1 MMLSEQISSLTRSI
15 IASCVLLLT
24 ACGGSDVSDLERFV
38 SDKTERPG
46 GLIEPIPTF
55 TAYEAF
61 AYSAQGMRSPF
72 DRPVEVVQLAALR
85 LRTTV
90 APDRARAREFLE
102 QFSVDSLI
110 LVGKLTRQGV
120 EWALLRDP
128 SGGIHRVREGNYVGP
143 DHGKVVDVGDDYVA
157 IMEIVTDGTSNGW
170 VERPRTLELGAK

>member
-1 MMLSEQISSLTRSI
+1 MMLSELMPSLKRLTIVSSALF
-15 IASCVLLLT
+15 LG

-85 LRTTV
+85 LRSTV

-102 QFSVDSLI
+102 QFSVDSLM
-110 LVGKLTRQGV
+110 LVGKLKRQGV

-128 SGGIHRVREGNYVGP
+128 SGGIHRVREGNYVGR
-143 DHGKVVDVGDDYVA
+143 DHGKVVDVGDNYVA
-157 IMEIVTDGTSNGW
+157 IMEIVTDGTANGW
-170 VERPRTLELGAK
+170 VERPRTLEFGTQ

>member
-102 QFSVDSLI
+102 QFPVDSLI

>member
-1 MMLSEQISSLTRSI
+1 MLSELMPSLKRLTIVSSALF
-15 IASCVLLLT
+15 LG

-85 LRTTV
+85 LRSTV

-102 QFSVDSLI
+102 QFSVDSLM
-110 LVGKLTRQGV
+110 LVGKLKRQGV

-157 IMEIVTDGTSNGW
+157 IMEIVTDGTANGW
-170 VERPRTLELGAK
+170 VERPRTLEFGTQ

>member
-1 MMLSEQISSLTRSI
+1 MLSEQISSLTRSI

>member
-1 MMLSEQISSLTRSI
+1 MMLSELMPSLK
-15 IASCVLLLT
+15 LLT
-24 ACGGSDVSDLERFV
+24 IVSSALFLGACGGSDVSDLERFV

-85 LRTTV
+85 LRSTV

-102 QFSVDSLI
+102 QFSVDSLT
-110 LVGKLTRQGV
+110 LVGKLKRQGV

-143 DHGKVVDVGDDYVA
+143 DHGRVVDVGDDYVA
-157 IMEIVTDGTSNGW
+157 IMEIVTDGTANGW
-170 VERPRTLELGAK
+170 VERPRTLEFGTQ

>member
-1 MMLSEQISSLTRSI
+1 MMLNELIPSLKRLI
-15 IASCVLLLT
+15 IASSVLLS

-38 SDKTERPG
+38 SDKTERAG
-46 GLIEPIPTF
+46 GFIEPIPTF

-72 DRPVEVVQLAALR
+72 DRPVEVIQLAALR
-85 LRTTV
+85 LKSTV

-102 QFSVDSLI
+102 QFPLDSLI
-110 LVGKLTRQGV
+110 WVGKLKRQGV

-143 DHGKVVDVGDDYVA
+143 DYGEVVDVGDDYVA
-157 IMEIVTDGTSNGW
+157 IMEIVTDGTSDGW
-170 VERPRTLELGAK
+170 VERPRTLGFGAQ

>member
-1 MMLSEQISSLTRSI
+1 MMLSELMPSLKRLTIVSS
-15 IASCVLLLT
+15 VLFLG

-85 LRTTV
+85 LRSTV

-102 QFSVDSLI
+102 QFSVDSLM
-110 LVGKLTRQGV
+110 LVGKLKRQGV

-157 IMEIVTDGTSNGW
+157 IMEIVTDGTANGW
-170 VERPRTLELGAK
+170 VERPRTLEFGTQ

>member
-1 MMLSEQISSLTRSI
+1 MMLSELMPSLMRLTIVSS
-15 IASCVLLLT
+15 VLFLG

-85 LRTTV
+85 LRSTV

-102 QFSVDSLI
+102 QFSVDSLM
-110 LVGKLTRQGV
+110 LVGKLKRQGV

-157 IMEIVTDGTSNGW
+157 IMEIVTDGTANGW
-170 VERPRTLELGAK
+170 VERPRTLEFGTQ

>member
-1 MMLSEQISSLTRSI
+1 MMLSELMPSLKRLTIVSSALF
-15 IASCVLLLT
+15 LG

-85 LRTTV
+85 LRSTV
-90 APDRARAREFLE
+90 APDRAR
-102 QFSVDSLI
+102 
-110 LVGKLTRQGV
+110 GQGRR
-120 EWALLRDP
+120 A
-128 SGGIHRVREGNYVGP
+128 
-143 DHGKVVDVGDDYVA
+143 
-157 IMEIVTDGTSNGW
+157 
-170 VERPRTLELGAK
+170 

>member
-1 MMLSEQISSLTRSI
+1 MMLSELMPSLK
-15 IASCVLLLT
+15 LLT
-24 ACGGSDVSDLERFV
+24 IVSSALFLGACGGSDVSDLERFV

-85 LRTTV
+85 LRSTV

-102 QFSVDSLI
+102 QFSVDSLT
-110 LVGKLTRQGV
+110 LVGKLKRQGV

-128 SGGIHRVREGNYVGP
+128 SGGIHRVREGNYIGP

-157 IMEIVTDGTSNGW
+157 IMEIVTDGTANGW
-170 VERPRTLELGAK
+170 VERPRTLEFGTQ